1 MAAQALHRY
10 PDGALISFALGIPAG
25 IPLDVDME
33 RRLELFVPGEPFAED
48 PRVDR
53 LQRLRH
59 RPDAPEFRPLAGGDF
74 EHLHPLWHFAAL
86 VGSGDIITEM
96 FHVRLILHTD
106 AELSYHALRHGLP
119 DGFLPRLPGRVLPA
133 VFPAEFLPEPWNL
146 PVGLLKGKSPRE
158 FNS

>member
-1 MAAQALHRY
+1 MLSTVFRYYFKAYFKAIVLRLAAQALHRY

-59 RPDAPEFRPLAGGDF
+59 RPDAPEFRS
-74 EHLHPLWHFAAL
+74 E
-86 VGSGDIITEM
+86 ERR
-96 FHVRLILHTD
+96 VRK
-106 AELSYHALRHGLP
+106 EW
-119 DGFLPRLPGRVLPA
+119 RL
-133 VFPAEFLPEPWNL
+133 
-146 PVGLLKGKSPRE
+146 
-158 FNS
+158 